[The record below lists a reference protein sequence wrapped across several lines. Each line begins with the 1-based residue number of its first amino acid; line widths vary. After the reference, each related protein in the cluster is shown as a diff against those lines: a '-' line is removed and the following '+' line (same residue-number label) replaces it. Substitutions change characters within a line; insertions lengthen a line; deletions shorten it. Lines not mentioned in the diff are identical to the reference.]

1 MFRKLV
7 IYMVLMA
14 SVHLTFSAFAK
25 PPFEKTLVDIEK
37 AMQTYH
43 YSPQELNSPEY
54 KKMQAKMRALAESAT
69 SKKEFIDGFNHMWWE
84 GPFSHVR
91 IDEANQS
98 AEALAEFLDKMNVGG
113 NGAIL
118 TWEGNVA
125 VLTVNT
131 MMGQDT
137 IKQIDAAYDEINQM
151 NAAALIIDLRQN
163 NGGAFA
169 VKPLVSH
176 LIESPIDSGVFVS
189 QAWNANNSNPPTAKD
204 MKELAAW
211 EGWSIKAFWEDA
223 QNNNITRIQFQP
235 ATPYFGG
242 RVFVLISKT
251 TASAGELAADA
262 LLALP
267 NATLIG
273 ETTAGEMLS
282 QKMYDV
288 AGGFQIF
295 LPIAD
300 YYSVNSGRIE
310 GNGVKPHISVPSTDA
325 MDVALSTITD
335 CCLNQ

>member
-7 IYMVLMA
+7 IYLILMV
-14 SVHLTFSAFAK
+14 SVNLTYSVFAK
-25 PPFEKTLVDIEK
+25 SPFEKTLVDIEQ

-43 YSPQELNSPEY
+43 YSPKELDSSEY
-54 KKMQAKMRALAESAT
+54 KIMQEKMRALVESAT
-69 SKKEFIDGFNHMWWE
+69 NKKEFIDGFNQMWWE

-91 IDEANQS
+91 IDEAKKS
-98 AEALAEFLDKMNVGG
+98 AEALAEYLDNMDVGG
-113 NGAIL
+113 SGAIL
-118 TWEGNVA
+118 TWKGNVA

-137 IKQIDAAYDEINQM
+137 IKQIDAAYDEIHQK
-151 NAAALIIDLRQN
+151 NATALIIDLRQN

-176 LIESPIDSGVFVS
+176 LIESPVDSGVFVS
-189 QAWNANNSNPPTAKD
+189 QAWNANNSKPPTVKD
-204 MKELAAW
+204 MKEVAAW
-211 EGWSIKAFWEDA
+211 EGWSIKAFWNDS

-235 ATPYFGG
+235 ATPYFNG
-242 RVFVLISKT
+242 RVFVLISKK

-310 GNGVKPHISVPSTDA
+310 GNGVKPHIYVSSIDA
-325 MDVALSTITD
+325 MDVALSAATD
-335 CCLNQ
+335 CCLN